1 MAPLY
6 GTDMSEKNNSAM
18 EENFIKDLDKVFDN
32 RLRLGIMG
40 VLSARE
46 SVSFNELKEILLH
59 TDKNKE
65 ITQVT
70 DGNLASHIKKLEENQ
85 YIEIKKIHI
94 NLKSNT
100 SYVMTQKGREAF
112 KRHLN
117 ALARIINQYNR

>member
-1 MAPLY
+1 
-6 GTDMSEKNNSAM
+6 MSEKNNFM
-18 EENFIKDLDKVFDN
+18 TEENFIKDLDKVFDN

-40 VLSARE
+40 ILSSRE
-46 SVSFNELKEILLH
+46 SISFNELKEILLH

-65 ITQVT
+65 IAQVT

-85 YIEIKKIHI
+85 YIEVKKMHV

-100 SYVMTQKGREAF
+100 SYVITQKGREAF

-117 ALARIINQYNR
+117 ALAQIISQYNSN